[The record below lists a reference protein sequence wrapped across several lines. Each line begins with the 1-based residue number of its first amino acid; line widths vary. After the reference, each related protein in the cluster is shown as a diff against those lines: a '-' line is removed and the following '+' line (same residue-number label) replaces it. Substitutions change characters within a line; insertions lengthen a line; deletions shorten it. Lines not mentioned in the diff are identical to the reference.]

1 MSDSLSTHDLVPS
14 ELRREWAAL
23 GLYPDRTLFDL
34 FRARVA
40 EHPQQAAVICDDG
53 TTTYAELYGAVLTF
67 AEALHR
73 AGVRPGDVVGS
84 QLPNSWRSCV
94 VDLAVAAIGAVVLP
108 YPPGRGRRET
118 LALLGRSRAS
128 ATVTPVSWDGF
139 DYAET
144 LGSLRGELDALR
156 SVFVTGGEYPGCLA
170 ADPVMDRTNLVDAD
184 APLPA
189 WIIAGDA
196 DRPVRI
202 LVSSGSEAEPKMV
215 LYSHNALAGGRGAFM
230 SGIAGGAAPLRNLFL
245 PPLGTSYGSLGS
257 FITIACHGGT
267 LILVSKFSPAAAARA
282 VREHAPTHIFG
293 VPAVFQLMLG
303 SAEFA
308 EVETA
313 SVRAV
318 VSGGSSI
325 DASTIEECIR
335 RFDCNFVNLYGSA
348 DGVNCYTDLDD
359 PPVKVNTTV
368 GRPDPRI
375 ARFRIIDGEGNDVAQ
390 GEHGE
395 MICRGPLSPM
405 CYVNAPELDA
415 RYRTQGGWVRT
426 GDLGFIDDDGYLNVV
441 RRMKDIIIRG
451 GKNISPVEVELLAT
465 RHAAVRAAICLGVPD
480 PVLGERIGL
489 IVVPEAGT
497 TPSLPELTAFLTGL
511 GLEQGKLPERLL
523 VVDDLPLGAAGKV
536 DKPQLAR
543 LFADQSD
550 PDSPAQDVPVPA

>member
-1 MSDSLSTHDLVPS
+1 MTGSLSTHDLVPS
-14 ELRREWAAL
+14 DLRREWAAL

-34 FRARVA
+34 FREQVA
-40 EHPQQAAVICDDG
+40 AHPDRAAVICDDG
-53 TTTYAELYGAVLTF
+53 TTTYAELYGAVLSF
-67 AEALHR
+67 AAALHS

-84 QLPNSWRSCV
+84 QQPNGWRSCV

-118 LALLGRSRAS
+118 FALLGRSGAT
-128 ATVTPVSWDGF
+128 ATVTPVHWDNF
-139 DYAET
+139 DYAAT
-144 LGSLRGELDALR
+144 LDSLRGELPALR
-156 SVFVTGGEYPGCLA
+156 TVFVIGGEHPGCLP
-170 ADPVMDRTNLVDAD
+170 ADPVMDRGNRVDPA
-184 APLPA
+184 APLPE
-189 WIIAGDA
+189 WIVDGDP
-196 DRPVRI
+196 DGPVRI
-202 LVSSGSEAEPKMV
+202 LVSSGSEAEPKMI

-230 SGIAGGAAPLRNLFL
+230 SGIAGGVSPLRNLFL

-267 LILVSKFSPAAAARA
+267 LILVRKFSPAAAARA
-282 VREHAPTHIFG
+282 VREHRPTHVFG

-308 EVETA
+308 DVDTD
-313 SVRAV
+313 SIRAV
-318 VSGGSSI
+318 VSGGSKI
-325 DASTIEECIR
+325 DTSTIEECIA

-359 PPVKVNTTV
+359 PTEKVHTTV

-375 ARFRIIDGEGNDVAQ
+375 ARFRIVDGEGRDVPQ
-390 GEHGE
+390 GEEGE

-426 GDLGFIDDDGYLNVV
+426 GDLGFVDTDGYLTVV

-465 RHAAVRAAICLGVPD
+465 RHPAVRAAICLGVPD

-489 IVVPEAGT
+489 IVVPEAGSA
-497 TPSLPELTAFLTGL
+497 PGLPELTTFLTGL
-511 GLEQGKLPERLL
+511 GLEQGKLPERLV

-536 DKPQLAR
+536 DKPKLAQLFTDA
-543 LFADQSD
+543 
-550 PDSPAQDVPVPA
+550 PVPA